1 MSRNLFVVLTAA
13 TAAVLV
19 LSAVAAARDVEL
31 EEHLKPFEF
40 LLGQTWKGTFSNSTP
55 ENPMVDVARWEAI
68 LDGKVLRGSHSLNQG
83 QYAGETMLIW
93 DANKNSL
100 VYFYFTNAGFY
111 TQGTMKLEKGAIV
124 GHEYVT
130 GHESI
135 TEVRSEMVPR
145 KAGGFLVVSSYLTNG
160 EWVTGH
166 EAVYEAVEDE

>member
-1 MSRNLFVVLTAA
+1 MSRYLFVVLTAA

-19 LSAVAAARDVEL
+19 LSVVAAAREVEL

-40 LLGQTWKGTFSNSTP
+40 LLGNTWKGTFSDSTP

-83 QYAGETMLIW
+83 SYAGETMLIW
-93 DANKNSL
+93 DAKKNSL

-111 TQGTMKLEKGAIV
+111 TQGTMKLEKGRIV

-135 TEVRSEMVPR
+135 TEVKAEMTPL
-145 KAGGFLVVSSYLTNG
+145 KAGGYMVVSSYLSGG

-166 EAVYEAVEDE
+166 EAVYEAVEDK